1 MGSQPSKQDTAI
13 EACLADFPGQER
25 EHLLGLF
32 ETLCKGPGNERSS
45 SHDDHS
51 IDPQHF
57 NAYFGPLLP
66 PTLLACFRVTMQMHS
81 MIHQPNEDLASTA
94 AGGGGGGGG
103 SSNENISNSSNNSNN
118 NAKKNKRRSVMT
130 RSTSVDASSPIS
142 KYGWVMT
149 IHRLSKTSIEEQAG
163 LSFML
168 QTHDASLESFVGNVT
183 RAAMVFWLA
192 GEVAS
197 WKAIPEKDV
206 EATTE
211 FLLTRHLE
219 ADHAYDDDLEE
230 EEEDHQDKEEDA
242 DAKVPEKS
250 RETRTTGPKTKA
262 ARDWLQA
269 AQKRD
274 AQGHASSKELSRS
287 AFLNWYQRT
296 VEYQILFTIL
306 IRNLFLGSSTLP
318 SMTTAAA
325 GAGADLNSS
334 SGTLSKR
341 IKLPIELENK
351 LCQRNFIAP
360 RIKGGLDVAP
370 RFSRLLSVADFFQ
383 LQYALPTPVIGNV
396 LSANPP
402 TSSSTH
408 GSKQGPGGAA
418 GSSSGEGSHSNDSVR
433 PTPPLRLLF
442 SSRTSGASFST
453 LLQKIT
459 YQGPTLVVMKD
470 EDGYIFG
477 AYADQDWE
485 QGPKFYGTDRS
496 FLFTIRPQFRIYRPS
511 KLNAN
516 YQYLDSG
523 TKTLPNGMGFG
534 GQLRYFGLWLAS
546 DFQTGQ
552 SAAEPLCSTFQSP
565 RLSKQQNFK
574 LDEVE
579 DRDEEPKHS
588 AMDAHP
594 DAVALLEMANRKMYS
609 KDVRAPENVYESD

>member
-1 MGSQPSKQDTAI
+1 
-13 EACLADFPGQER
+13 
-25 EHLLGLF
+25 
-32 ETLCKGPGNERSS
+32 
-45 SHDDHS
+45 
-51 IDPQHF
+51 
-57 NAYFGPLLP
+57 
-66 PTLLACFRVTMQMHS
+66 MQMHS
-81 MIHQPNEDLASTA
+81 MIHQPNEDLTLASTA
-94 AGGGGGGGG
+94 AGG
-103 SSNENISNSSNNSNN
+103 SSENINNNHANSSNS
-118 NAKKNKRRSVMT
+118 ATRNKRRSVLT
-130 RSTSVDASSPIS
+130 RSTSVDASSRIS

-197 WKAIPEKDV
+197 WKEIPEKDV

-219 ADHAYDDDLEE
+219 ARHEYDDDLEE
-230 EEEDHQDKEEDA
+230 EEEDHQDKKEGEDA
-242 DAKVPEKS
+242 KAPEKN
-250 RETRTTGPKTKA
+250 RDTRTAGPKTKA
-262 ARDWLQA
+262 ARDWLES

-274 AQGHASSKELSRS
+274 AQGQASSKELSRS

-318 SMTTAAA
+318 SMTTSAA
-325 GAGADLNSS
+325 GTGADLNNS
-334 SGTLSKR
+334 SGTPSRR
-341 IKLPIELENK
+341 IQLPIELENK
-351 LCQRNFIAP
+351 LCQGNFIAP

-383 LQYALPTPVIGNV
+383 LRYALPTPVIGNV
-396 LSANPP
+396 SSSNPP

-408 GSKQGPGGAA
+408 SSKQGPGGAA
-418 GSSSGEGSHSNDSVR
+418 ARSSSGEGSHSNNSVR

-459 YQGPTLVVMKD
+459 YNGPTLVVMKD

-511 KLNAN
+511 KLNLN

-574 LDEVE
+574 LDEMEGKRGTLFFVFKKKGAAFVLGYRGKE
-579 DRDEEPKHS
+579 
-588 AMDAHP
+588 
-594 DAVALLEMANRKMYS
+594 L
-609 KDVRAPENVYESD
+609 

>member
-13 EACLADFPGQER
+13 EACLSDFPGQER
-25 EHLLGLF
+25 EHILNLF
-32 ETLCKGPGNERSS
+32 ETLCKGSGNERSS

-66 PTLLACFRVTMQMHS
+66 PTLLTCFRVTMQMHS
-81 MIHQPNEDLASTA
+81 MIHQPNEDLTSASA
-94 AGGGGGGGG
+94 AGG
-103 SSNENISNSSNNSNN
+103 SNENIGGGSNNTISNAN
-118 NAKKNKRRSVMT
+118 KNKRRSVMT
-130 RSTSVDASSPIS
+130 RSTSVDASSRIS

-168 QTHDASLESFVGNVT
+168 QTHDASLESFVANVT

-197 WKAIPEKDV
+197 WKEIPEKDV
-206 EATTE
+206 EATAE

-219 ADHAYDDDLEE
+219 ADDDYDDH
-230 EEEDHQDKEEDA
+230 EEDEDDKEANHEEGDDTKA
-242 DAKVPEKS
+242 QGKS
-250 RETRTTGPKTKA
+250 REAKTGPKSKA
-262 ARDWLQA
+262 ARDWLEA
-269 AQKRD
+269 AQKRN
-274 AQGHASSKELSRS
+274 AQGHPSSKELSRS
-287 AFLNWYQRT
+287 AFLTWYQRT
-296 VEYQILFTIL
+296 VEYQIMFTIL
-306 IRNLFLGSSTLP
+306 IRNVFLGSSTLP
-318 SMTTAAA
+318 SMTASTAA
-325 GAGADLNSS
+325 GAEAGSTTDAPQ
-334 SGTLSKR
+334 KR
-341 IKLPIELENK
+341 IKLPMELENK

-370 RFSRLLSVADFFQ
+370 RFSRLLSTADFFQ
-383 LQYALPTPVIGNV
+383 LRYALPTPVTGNP
-396 LSANPP
+396 SPKPP
-402 TSSSTH
+402 
-408 GSKQGPGGAA
+408 SKQGTAGA
-418 GSSSGEGSHSNDSVR
+418 GSGSGDGIFLNDSVR

-496 FLFTIRPQFRIYRPS
+496 FLFTIRPKFRIYRPS
-511 KLNAN
+511 KLNSN

-574 LDEVE
+574 LDEME

-609 KDVRAPENVYESD
+609 KDVRAPENIYDSD

>member
-13 EACLADFPGQER
+13 EACLSDFPSQER
-25 EHLLGLF
+25 EHVLTLF
-32 ETLCKGPGNERSS
+32 ETLCKGPGHDRSS
-45 SHDDHS
+45 SHDEHS
-51 IDPQHF
+51 IDPQQF

-66 PTLLACFRVTMQMHS
+66 PTLLTCFRVTMQMHS
-81 MIHQPNEDLASTA
+81 MIHQPNEDLISASA
-94 AGGGGGGGG
+94 ASGSSDNIG
-103 SSNENISNSSNNSNN
+103 SSNNNPNTN
-118 NAKKNKRRSVMT
+118 VNKNKRRSVMT
-130 RSTSVDASSPIS
+130 RSTSVDASSRIS

-197 WKAIPEKDV
+197 WREIPEKDV
-206 EATTE
+206 EATAE

-219 ADHAYDDDLEE
+219 ADSDYDDLG
-230 EEEDHQDKEEDA
+230 EEDQDGEEDE
-242 DAKVPEKS
+242 DAKAQVKS
-250 RETRTTGPKTKA
+250 KEARTGPKSKA
-262 ARDWLQA
+262 ARDWLEA

-274 AQGHASSKELSRS
+274 AQGHPSGKELSRS

-296 VEYQILFTIL
+296 VEYQIMFTIL
-306 IRNLFLGSSTLP
+306 IKNLFLGSSTLP
-318 SMTTAAA
+318 SMTTPAATVVHV
-325 GAGADLNSS
+325 GADLS
-334 SGTLSKR
+334 SGDTPRKR

-360 RIKGGLDVAP
+360 RFKGGLDVAP

-383 LQYALPTPVIGNV
+383 LRYALPTPAIGN
-396 LSANPP
+396 
-402 TSSSTH
+402 TSSPKLPSSSSKH
-408 GSKQGPGGAA
+408 GLKQGTAGT
-418 GSSSGEGSHSNDSVR
+418 GSSLGDELNLNDSVR

-496 FLFTIRPQFRIYRPS
+496 FLFTIRPKFRIYRPS
-511 KLNAN
+511 KLNSN

-574 LDEVE
+574 LDEME

-609 KDVRAPENVYESD
+609 KDVRAPENVYDSD